1 MSHRLILYW
10 RDCREENGLTSK
22 HCSALDAG
30 LKRMKYARKDLV
42 LPFRTAAGFGIQGG
56 IYDQYIYVETLRCA
70 LPEDVA
76 FAFNRTSSFSGRKV
90 FFRMREDP
98 ALRTL
103 IFSSIATR
111 HSTRLDSTS
120 LGGEMIG
127 GRRRLLDGK

>member
-1 MSHRLILYW
+1 
-10 RDCREENGLTSK
+10 
-22 HCSALDAG
+22 
-30 LKRMKYARKDLV
+30 MKYARKDLV

-120 LGGEMIG
+120 LGGAARTPTRSEEA
-127 GRRRLLDGK
+127 RRPRGSWKDRLFPIYTASGARLETRKG

>member
-30 LKRMKYARKDLV
+30 LKRMKYARKDLD

-90 FFRMREDP
+90 FFEC
-98 ALRTL
+98 ARTL
-103 IFSSIATR
+103 RSERSSSR
-111 HSTRLDSTS
+111 RLPPVTRLDST
-120 LGGEMIG
+120 
-127 GRRRLLDGK
+127 RLHLAVR